1 MKSRSRSEYSSCPIF
16 HRRRILTFTCSV
28 EKEKYEDKTS
38 AQRPGND
45 KDMAGAVLFVVT
57 NQYLNGKT
65 VTVDGGYELV
75 AGT

>member
-1 MKSRSRSEYSSCPIF
+1 MIRSMFADHTR
-16 HRRRILTFTCSV
+16 SV

-38 AQRPGND
+38 AQRPGKD
-45 KDMAGAVLFVVT
+45 EDMAGAVLFTVT

>member
-1 MKSRSRSEYSSCPIF
+1 
-16 HRRRILTFTCSV
+16 
-28 EKEKYEDKTS
+28 
-38 AQRPGND
+38 
-45 KDMAGAVLFVVT
+45 MAGAVLFAVT